1 MDEFQIE
8 IHHREEN
15 DDDLLHDEDDDL
27 AYLWA
32 VEGARVLA
40 LTVCIPTSRHP
51 EPNQIAT
58 LDQIKL
64 KSKSNCHPGPNQI
77 KVKIKLPP

>member
-8 IHHREEN
+8 IHQTEEN
-15 DDDLLHDEDDDL
+15 DDAL

-40 LTVCIPTSRHP
+40 RGERIIRY
-51 EPNQIAT
+51 
-58 LDQIKL
+58 
-64 KSKSNCHPGPNQI
+64 SNI
-77 KVKIKLPP
+77 IRILEAEY

>member
-8 IHHREEN
+8 IHQTEEN
-15 DDDLLHDEDDDL
+15 DDAL

-64 KSKSNCHPGPNQI
+64 KSKSNCQPEPNQT
-77 KVKIKLPP
+77 K

>member
-8 IHHREEN
+8 IHQTEEN
-15 DDDLLHDEDDDL
+15 DDAL

-32 VEGARVLA
+32 VDGARVLA
-40 LTVCIPTSRHP
+40 LTTCIPTSRHP
-51 EPNQIAT
+51 EPNQI
-58 LDQIKL
+58 
-64 KSKSNCHPGPNQI
+64 